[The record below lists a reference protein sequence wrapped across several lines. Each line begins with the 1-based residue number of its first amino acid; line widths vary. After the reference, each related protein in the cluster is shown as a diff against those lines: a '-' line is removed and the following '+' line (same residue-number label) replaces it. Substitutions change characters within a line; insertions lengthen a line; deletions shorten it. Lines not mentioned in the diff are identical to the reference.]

1 MIGSQSPSGGASAS
15 QAGLQFAPSELIY
28 LHGEKYAQPAG
39 MLTAKVK
46 LLHQEAKVSAPEL
59 GQAILAAT
67 LLACEHSGGIR
78 LRVGTQKALF
88 GLRTVTVLFA
98 DPGQPS
104 FRFPDH
110 SLEAQVCALVS
121 KGPVKVSDLIY
132 TLLQEDS
139 TEPWQD
145 VAELVKGSLNARG
158 WLESETV
165 TRLKIFKTVNCRLP
179 ERTAQLAAAQ
189 PLDWINHLLNSAP
202 QRPDV
207 WKLLVSEITSGRNS
221 RQKSSDSGDYGSSD

>member
-1 MIGSQSPSGGASAS
+1 MIGSQSSSGASAS

-28 LHGEKYAQPAG
+28 LHGEKYAQSAG

-59 GQAILAAT
+59 GQVMLAAT
-67 LLACEHSGGIR
+67 LLACEQSGGIR
-78 LRVGTQKALF
+78 LRVGAQKALF

-110 SLEAQVCALVS
+110 SLEAEVCAIVS
-121 KGPVKVSDLIY
+121 RGPVKVSDLVY
-132 TLLQEDS
+132 ALLREDS
-139 TEPWQD
+139 AEPWQD
-145 VAELVKGSLNARG
+145 VAELVKGSLHARG

-165 TRLKIFKTVNCRLP
+165 TRMKIFKTINYRLP

-189 PLDWINHLLNSAP
+189 PLDSINHLLNSAP
-202 QRPDV
+202 PQRPEV
-207 WKLLVSEITSGRNS
+207 WKLLVSEITSARNS